1 MISTAKSKD
10 VLGKAILA
18 TVLIL
23 DIIFLVYWIILAINS
38 RPHYDDLHFFWKLRE
53 MSVIDYV
60 KEMYLTRSGRIVGYF
75 INGIM
80 AIIVNA
86 FGFHQLWA
94 IIYYIIGIG
103 ICYFVAKE
111 AHLPVSRTER
121 FAGVCL
127 FYNLY
132 ILTNIDFPVFFW
144 LCAMTYYL
152 FFPVALLA
160 LVYLN
165 KGSLNWKEWIIL
177 IISAF
182 FLGGANEAFTPIML
196 LMMLVCGL
204 YWWQSQGW
212 DIKKTWSLSQIRRIV
227 WIAVLILSLFVIV
240 VIAPGNY
247 VRMSDTEQFIHPE
260 GIVGWGH
267 AILNAMVM
275 FCYYMAFYIP
285 YIFILFVLSYLI
297 GTRLSIEL
305 PHKKTK
311 YLVFIAVGFF
321 VYLFFS
327 CLPNVYLYGGFG
339 IQRTY
344 THVVCALLLAVG
356 LAGMVSGIGQESNAP
371 RWLSL
376 LGSLALTCI
385 MVVNIVY
392 DAPTS
397 REYSSAVDHRV
408 EYLRML
414 NEGGQKETVTVP
426 AIPVPYTEDVKH
438 FVLGHLGSAS
448 PMPVLYYIS
457 DTDIV
462 PNEYEYHM
470 KKVLGLDFDF
480 VLEQEPNKP

>member
-1 MISTAKSKD
+1 MTYTARSKNA
-10 VLGKAILA
+10 LEKAILA
-18 TVLIL
+18 TVIAL
-23 DIIFLVYWIILAINS
+23 DIIFLVYWIILALNS

-53 MSVIDYV
+53 MSIFDYV
-60 KEMYLTRSGRIVGYF
+60 KEMYLTRSGRVVGYF

-80 AIIVNA
+80 SIIVNA
-86 FGFHQLWA
+86 TGFQQLWA
-94 IIYYIIGIG
+94 IVYYIIGIG
-103 ICYFVAKE
+103 ICYYVAQE
-111 AHLPVSRTER
+111 SHLPVSRTER

-152 FFPVALLA
+152 FFPVAMLA

-165 KGSLNWKEWIIL
+165 KRSLNWKEWIVL
-177 IISAF
+177 IISAL

-196 LMMLVCGL
+196 LLMLVCGL

-212 DIKKTWSLSQIRRIV
+212 NIKRTWSLPQIRRIV
-227 WIAVLILSLFVIV
+227 WIATLLISLLVIV

-247 VRMSDTEQFIHPE
+247 ARMSDTEQFVHPE
-260 GIVGWGH
+260 GIVGWGR
-267 AILNAMVM
+267 AILNAVVM

-285 YIFILFVLSYLI
+285 YIFILYVLSYLI

-305 PHKKTK
+305 PHKKSRC
-311 YLVFIAVGFF
+311 LLCIAVGFL
-321 VYLFFS
+321 VYLLFS

-344 THVVCALLLAVG
+344 THVVCALLMAVV
-356 LAGMVSGIGQESNAP
+356 LAGLVSGIGQDASVP
-371 RWLSL
+371 GWLSL
-376 LGSLALTCI
+376 IGSTALTCI
-385 MVVNIVY
+385 MIVNLVY

-397 REYSSAVDHRV
+397 REYSNAVDHRV

-414 NEGGQKETVTVP
+414 NERGQKETVTVTALP
-426 AIPVPYTEDVKH
+426 IPYTEDVKH
-438 FVLGHLGSAS
+438 FVLSYIGSAS

-457 DTDIV
+457 DTDVV
-462 PNEYEYHM
+462 PNEYEHHM
-470 KKVLGLDFDF
+470 KKVLGLNFDF
-480 VLEQEPNKP
+480 VLEQGLD